1 MQIETIFLES
11 ITNMNICLGAELAGI
26 TQVAIAR
33 AYFSDEKELSFVNLC
48 ALTRRRELK
57 RGAVRQVQSA
67 TGECVSVSQRHDV

>member
-1 MQIETIFLES
+1 METIFLES

-48 ALTRRRELK
+48 ALTREPRRELK
-57 RGAVRQVQSA
+57 REVQ
-67 TGECVSVSQRHDV
+67 